1 MSYISRT
8 NGGALKG
15 SPTRSYIAVRAYNN
29 DIFSYTTSTEN
40 VSQTSRPT
48 YIVVGRLGPVKDA
61 TAANCPEGHLL
72 VENGKKLYPESNPG
86 ITTYMV
92 GVFDNSNGLNGY
104 IDPNSSAF
112 TPQNTDRPYYFTS
125 PGSNSVDPY
134 PDRAPPVYT
143 RGVIYGQSI
152 LDISGSVHFYSTLC
166 VESTLKAYAMSSIYN
181 TYVGGD
187 LYVRGQIILGTGSTG
202 TLGST
207 GSTGPT
213 GCTGPTGYTGCTGC
227 TGPTGYTGPTGVEGP
242 TGPTGVEGP
251 TGPTG
256 PSAPNTNITAG
267 IAKLL
272 AGTVNVLSPSIIPS
286 SVIIISYINT
296 LSLPGLITT
305 ENISTGSFDIT
316 SDNAS
321 DTSYVAWMV
330 IN

>member
-1 MSYISRT
+1 MSYISRN

-40 VSQTSRPT
+40 VSQTSRPSFV
-48 YIVVGRLGPVKDA
+48 VVGRLGPVSGA
-61 TAANCPEGHLL
+61 TAANCPEGRLL

-86 ITTYMV
+86 ITSYMV
-92 GVFDNSNGLNGY
+92 GVFDNANGLHGY

-143 RGVIYGQSI
+143 RGVIYGQSQ

-166 VESTLKAYAMSSIYN
+166 VESTIKAYAISSIHN

-187 LYVRGQIILGTGSTG
+187 LYVRGQLILGTGSTG
-202 TLGST
+202 TFGGT

-213 GCTGPTGYTGCTGC
+213 GPTGSTGPTGIIGNTGN
-227 TGPTGYTGPTGVEGP
+227 TGPTGIPGP
-242 TGPTGVEGP
+242 
-251 TGPTG
+251 
-256 PSAPNTNITAG
+256 
-267 IAKLL
+267 
-272 AGTVNVLSPSIIPS
+272 
-286 SVIIISYINT
+286 ISFY
-296 LSLPGLITT
+296 
-305 ENISTGSFDIT
+305 SFDGGY
-316 SDNAS
+316 AS
-321 DTSYVAWMV
+321 NNYTMGPAFDCGSSL
-330 IN
+330 